1 VESGAL
7 LRLISEATRHAIL
20 ARLRKEELTV
30 GELVVALQDEQTN
43 ISHHLA
49 VLRKAGL
56 VTAQRRGRRQLYR
69 ISDPEVVRLLDQ
81 VNEVATRLD
90 QVGYT
95 ASLGIPVGPAGP
107 GLTGY

>member
-1 VESGAL
+1 MDSGSL
-7 LRLISEATRHAIL
+7 LRLISEGTRHAIL
-20 ARLRKEELTV
+20 ERLRKEELTV
-30 GELVVALQDEQTN
+30 GELVAGLEDEQTN

-69 ISDPEVVRLLDQ
+69 ISDPEILHLLDQ
-81 VNEVATRLD
+81 VHSIATRLD

-95 ASLGIPVGPAGP
+95 ASLGIPVGPAPAGVM
-107 GLTGY
+107 GY